1 MEAITTTTATNRG
14 EPSPSI
20 DQILASMELLLRDP
34 LPPEPLGEYMR
45 SKGMP
50 PELGY
55 IFVLPESMRGELL
68 FPPRYVRFSPS
79 TSAPFIFLR
88 PELVAPL

>member
-1 MEAITTTTATNRG
+1 MDMFTATTATTKG
-14 EPSPSI
+14 EPPPTM

-34 LPPEPLGEYMR
+34 LPLEPLGEFMR

-55 IFVLPESMRGELL
+55 IFVLPESMRGELM

-79 TSAPFIFLR
+79 TAAPFIFLR